1 LWGGGYGGRQQYALE
16 AVSNRYADVDRY
28 DLATARV
35 VETKPFLLG
44 SLSRVDFKRKD
55 GSGKTVYGWAPELDK
70 KSGRLRGGIEIFE
83 NTDQLIPFVSRAP
96 TIKSHD
102 TDFIKLTV
110 ISVLTFMFASVIYVV
125 IAAPE
130 NKSLQVLTGLLGLTI
145 GYFVG
150 KGDTP
155 SA

>member
-1 LWGGGYGGRQQYALE
+1 MADEKQYVLE
-16 AVSNRYADVDRY
+16 AIGNRFADVDRY

-35 VETKPFLLG
+35 IETKPFLLG

-55 GSGKTVYGWAPELDK
+55 GSSKTVYAWAPELDA
-70 KSGRLRGGIEIFE
+70 KSGRLRGGIEIFD

-96 TIKSHD
+96 TTKTHD
-102 TDFIKLTV
+102 TDFIKLIV
-110 ISVLTFMFASVIYVV
+110 VSVLTFMFAVSVIYVV
-125 IAAPE
+125 IAMPE
-130 NKSLQVLTGLLGLTI
+130 NKGLQVLTGLLGLTI

-155 SA
+155 ST